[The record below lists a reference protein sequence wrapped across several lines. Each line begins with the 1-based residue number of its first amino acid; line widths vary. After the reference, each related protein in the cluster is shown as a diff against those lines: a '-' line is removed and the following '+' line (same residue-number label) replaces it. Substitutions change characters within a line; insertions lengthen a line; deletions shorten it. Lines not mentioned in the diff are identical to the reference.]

1 MALVKNSFLGAGR
14 FSCTLLRLQF
24 RSEDVQHVC
33 VNGVTTAAQS
43 PLNPT
48 DKKKKVPE
56 DGLKLQDFISGDL
69 SEKSQWAQYKGDL
82 KRQKGERLRLPPWLK
97 TEIPI
102 GKNYN
107 KLKNTLR
114 HLNLHTVC
122 EEARCPNIGEC
133 WGGGEYSTA
142 TATIML
148 MGDTCT
154 RGCRFCSVKTARKPP
169 PLDPDEPYNTAEA
182 IADWGLDYVVLTSV
196 DRDDLADGGAEHF
209 AETVSNLK
217 QRNPKILVE
226 CLTPDFRGD
235 LASVARIAL
244 SGLDVYAHNV
254 ETVRELQR
262 HVRDPR
268 ANFDQSLSV
277 LRHAKAVKPSLVTKT
292 SIMLGLG
299 ETDDQIQ
306 ATMSG
311 NSTQSINS
319 TRRCLS

>member
-1 MALVKNSFLGAGR
+1 MSLPSRTSSSFWAAD
-14 FSCTLLRLQF
+14 T
-24 RSEDVQHVC
+24 VC

-142 TATIML
+142 TATIM
-148 MGDTCT
+148 
-154 RGCRFCSVKTARKPP
+154 V
-169 PLDPDEPYNTAEA
+169 
-182 IADWGLDYVVLTSV
+182 
-196 DRDDLADGGAEHF
+196 
-209 AETVSNLK
+209 
-217 QRNPKILVE
+217 RNPE
-226 CLTPDFRGD
+226 
-235 LASVARIAL
+235 
-244 SGLDVYAHNV
+244 SGVSYSCDAG
-254 ETVRELQR
+254 
-262 HVRDPR
+262 
-268 ANFDQSLSV
+268 A
-277 LRHAKAVKPSLVTKT
+277 
-292 SIMLGLG
+292 
-299 ETDDQIQ
+299 
-306 ATMSG
+306 
-311 NSTQSINS
+311 
-319 TRRCLS
+319 